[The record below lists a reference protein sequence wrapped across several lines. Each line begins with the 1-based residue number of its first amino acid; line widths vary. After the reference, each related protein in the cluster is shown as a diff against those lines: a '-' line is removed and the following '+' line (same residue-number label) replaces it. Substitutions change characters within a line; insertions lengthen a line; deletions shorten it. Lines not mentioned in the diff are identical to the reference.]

1 MYFKRPSFR
10 RGGTIGGGIMSG
22 TNMGSRTGFNN
33 PIINFLNSN
42 ILGTKTQ
49 IPTLPTESV
58 TQKKGIEQILS
69 GTNNRR
75 SVNTVPQTVEELYK
89 ERGEKL
95 KRSGD
100 YIGEVFKSKTFTDAD
115 GVERD
120 RTTGKIVTDVSS
132 SGIDTLEFTE
142 QDDIRQNYQGTV
154 ANQILE
160 NEAKK
165 KKIIELGDEE
175 NSITLDPMEE
185 IKREKDFLD
194 KLLKNEGL
202 ERGEAALVA
211 AKAVGTEGSFKDK
224 LDAAV
229 NMAIPIVRQRNKE
242 DKAVTLMAYKAFKD
256 KEKEEAKA
264 GKDTPGI
271 KDLKYQASI
280 LMKSDNPK
288 YKGKSQNEVIST
300 IIEEKFSD
308 ADSTTRKK
316 NLSDKTVVGEIYDRY
331 ESVKD
336 AKTAID
342 LYIEEKYTKKGK
354 EVDLTDKKLIRYKK
368 ALEEAKKNFNLFTT
382 IPEFKDIHPN
392 IADAYERLGVKD
404 GGRIKRAFGTPDT
417 GSGEQIVSTEVQTIG
432 ANTAEKPVM
441 KLNYAQLRDR
451 LPEEIT
457 DDVVQLLANSEEAL
471 QDFAYIETQN
481 DVNAFNLKYGVNLII
496 PPAPQTA

>member
-288 YKGKSQNEVIST
+288 YKGKSQDEVIST

>member
-194 KLLKNEGL
+194 KL
-202 ERGEAALVA
+202 
-211 AKAVGTEGSFKDK
+211 
-224 LDAAV
+224 
-229 NMAIPIVRQRNKE
+229 
-242 DKAVTLMAYKAFKD
+242 
-256 KEKEEAKA
+256 
-264 GKDTPGI
+264 
-271 KDLKYQASI
+271 
-280 LMKSDNPK
+280 
-288 YKGKSQNEVIST
+288 
-300 IIEEKFSD
+300 
-308 ADSTTRKK
+308 
-316 NLSDKTVVGEIYDRY
+316 
-331 ESVKD
+331 
-336 AKTAID
+336 
-342 LYIEEKYTKKGK
+342 
-354 EVDLTDKKLIRYKK
+354 
-368 ALEEAKKNFNLFTT
+368 
-382 IPEFKDIHPN
+382 
-392 IADAYERLGVKD
+392 
-404 GGRIKRAFGTPDT
+404 
-417 GSGEQIVSTEVQTIG
+417 
-432 ANTAEKPVM
+432 
-441 KLNYAQLRDR
+441 
-451 LPEEIT
+451 
-457 DDVVQLLANSEEAL
+457 
-471 QDFAYIETQN
+471 
-481 DVNAFNLKYGVNLII
+481 
-496 PPAPQTA
+496 